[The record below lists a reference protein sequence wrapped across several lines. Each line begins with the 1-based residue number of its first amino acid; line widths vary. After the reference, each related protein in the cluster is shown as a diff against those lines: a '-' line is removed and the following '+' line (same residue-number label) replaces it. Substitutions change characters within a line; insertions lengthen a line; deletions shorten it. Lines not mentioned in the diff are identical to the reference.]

1 MIPDTFFFVKVEI
14 NKQEHVFGPYLDLQ
28 HATIILV
35 DVLPQILTL
44 YTKNNR
50 YSYQAKI
57 TENIMDPKDTWKEIS
72 TPIVENYCYR
82 YITEETNGNT
92 K

>member
-14 NKQEHVFGPYLDLQ
+14 DNKEHVFGPYLDLQ

-35 DVLPQILTL
+35 DVLPQLLNL
-44 YTKNNR
+44 YTTNNK

-57 TENIMDPKDTWKEIS
+57 TENIMDPKETWKEIS
-72 TPIVENYCYR
+72 IPIVENYCYK
-82 YITEETNGNT
+82 YIKDNINEGEN
-92 K
+92 